1 MKKWIYSFLK
11 LLFVFSILFDI
22 NFKFLP
28 SLTTS
33 RLAFLALLLLVLFKN
48 KRFSVSS
55 LNYLA
60 VLSFILL
67 FSIGQYLFSGDF
79 TQSSRIIWFSLYS
92 ILTPFLFI
100 NFIKNRNE
108 FFNLIGLA
116 VTIQAVLTVLS
127 YLLPSVKNVFDSLII
142 SSSNVYATDWL
153 RAMGFTSVGGASF
166 SVIQSTGVISFLI
179 LDKVNNFHFLKRFL
193 IWVSI
198 LIIFISIFFI
208 GRTGLFIC
216 ILSFI
221 IYFVSLK
228 LKLKNI
234 AITVVFLFLAS
245 QINYVNVVQ
254 NLTSGV
260 DGFNIDLFV
269 NWIESSFK
277 LKDNETTQ
285 ALNEMPVPP
294 LSFETVL
301 GTGRVR
307 DKSGLLNASGNDSGY
322 IQTYYSLGFILAIF
336 FYISFFSFL
345 IYQINVQKKYSDSKH
360 FVLYLLVLAIFVL
373 EFKEPFIFHY
383 SFPFFVLSSILTF
396 SKKDSNNNLKII
408 MPKENL

>member
-1 MKKWIYSFLK
+1 MKKWFYSFLK
-11 LLFVFSILFDI
+11 LLFVFSVLFDI

-33 RLAFLALLLLVLFKN
+33 RLAFLALLLLVLIKK
-48 KRFSVSS
+48 KRFPVSS

-60 VLSFILL
+60 VLFVILF
-67 FSIGQYLFSGDF
+67 FSIWQYLFSGDF
-79 TQSSRIIWFSLYS
+79 TQPSRIIWFSLYS

-108 FFNLIGLA
+108 FFYLIALA
-116 VTIQAVLTVLS
+116 VTIQAVLTILS
-127 YLLPSVKNVFDSLII
+127 YLLPSVKNVFNSLII
-142 SSSNVYATDWL
+142 YSSNFDATNLL
-153 RAMGFTSVGGASF
+153 RAMGFASVGGASF
-166 SVIQSTGVISFLI
+166 SVIQSTGVISFLV
-179 LDKVNNFHFLKRFL
+179 LDNLNKFHFLKRFL

-198 LIIFISIFFI
+198 LLIFISIFFI

-216 ILSFI
+216 IISFI

-228 LKLKNI
+228 LKLKSI
-234 AITVVFLFLAS
+234 AITAAFLFLAS
-245 QINYVNVVQ
+245 QINYVNLVQ

-260 DGFNIDLFV
+260 DGFNTDLFV

-277 LKDNETTQ
+277 LKDNETTE

-294 LSFETVL
+294 LSFETVF

-307 DKSGLLNASGNDSGY
+307 DISGLENASGNDSGY
-322 IQTYYSLGFILAIF
+322 IQTYYSLGLILAII
-336 FYISFFSFL
+336 FYVTFFSFL
-345 IYQINVQKKYSDSKH
+345 IYQIKMQKKFNDSKQ
-360 FVLYLLVLAIFVL
+360 FVLYLLVFVIFVL

-383 SFPFFVLSSILTF
+383 SFPFFVLSSILIF
-396 SKKDSNNNLKII
+396 RKNSSNNTSKII
-408 MPKENL
+408 IPKEIL